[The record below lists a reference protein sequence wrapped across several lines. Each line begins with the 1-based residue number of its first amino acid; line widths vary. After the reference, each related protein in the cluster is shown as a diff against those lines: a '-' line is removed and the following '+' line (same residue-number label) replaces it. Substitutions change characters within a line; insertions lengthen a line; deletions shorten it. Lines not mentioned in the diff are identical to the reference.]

1 MLGNLLTV
9 FIAGRFS
16 DAWGRKTALFV
27 FQSLSGIFMLTV
39 GLVSNF
45 CHPSPVGTGGQ
56 KWLILGNNGR
66 LTQGPWNQHGN
77 S

>member
-27 FQSLSGIFMLTV
+27 FQSLSGIFMLTG
-39 GLVSNF
+39 GLVSNYEELVVVRVLNRA
-45 CHPSPVGTGGQ
+45 S
-56 KWLILGNNGR
+56 KLIFR
-66 LTQGPWNQHGN
+66 AIFET
-77 S
+77 SVF